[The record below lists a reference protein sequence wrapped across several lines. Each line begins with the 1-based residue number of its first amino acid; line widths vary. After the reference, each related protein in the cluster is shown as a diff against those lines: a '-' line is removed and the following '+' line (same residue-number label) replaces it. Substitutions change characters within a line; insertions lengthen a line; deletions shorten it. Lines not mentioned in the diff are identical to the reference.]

1 MALIGT
7 VSVELFATSRA
18 ATDFDAVFI
27 YAMLGDRVLSFP
39 TCCPVGE
46 LAAQGGIAHR
56 PSLADALVCAR
67 IGLAD
72 PGDTTHCRDRP
83 GDRR

>member
-56 PSLADALVCAR
+56 RSLADALVCA
-67 IGLAD
+67 D
-72 PGDTTHCRDRP
+72 PLSRSGRYHALP
-83 GDRR
+83 GSAR